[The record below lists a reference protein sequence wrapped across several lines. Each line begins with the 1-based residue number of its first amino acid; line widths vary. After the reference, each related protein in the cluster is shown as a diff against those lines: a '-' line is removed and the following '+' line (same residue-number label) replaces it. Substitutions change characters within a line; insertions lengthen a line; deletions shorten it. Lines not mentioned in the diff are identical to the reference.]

1 LKTTIILPTYNEGE
15 NLPRLVP
22 ALLDLQVPELSL
34 LIIDDNSPDG
44 TGKIADELAANNP
57 RCISVRHRT
66 EKLGLG
72 SAYIMGFNTALDQG
86 AEFIGQMDSDF
97 SHPPDIIPE
106 LVSALQEYDI
116 ALGSRYVNGG
126 AVDENWPLWRKG
138 LSAFGNSYARKILNL
153 TVNDVTGGLKF
164 FRRASL
170 KKLPLDRVKS
180 NGYVF
185 QIEINYL
192 ADRLGLRTCEI
203 PIYFADR
210 KWGKS
215 KMSLSI
221 QVEAALRVWYLL
233 YAYRDLIP
241 GD

>member
-126 AVDENWPLWRKG
+126 AVDENWPLW
-138 LSAFGNSYARKILNL
+138 L
-153 TVNDVTGGLKF
+153 TGGLKF